1 MPLADTYVQTYGQLP
16 EVFKRLSEGQAP
28 DKFTR
33 QHLKD
38 LGFTSQN
45 FHAVIP
51 MLKTLGF
58 LTADGTPTQRYHDYR
73 DHSQSRTVL
82 GQALREAYADLFTI
96 KANPTQADRP
106 LIEGKFKSAHNT
118 SERVAQLMAS
128 TFYSLLGLADVRGAA
143 TKPSPSAENKE
154 ERQVEAPSPAPAPSM
169 VREVSST
176 SHRPTLHYNIQI
188 HLPATK
194 DIEVFNA
201 IFKSLREHLLD

>member
-1 MPLADTYVQTYGQLP
+1 MALADSYVQTYGQLP

-33 QHLKD
+33 QYLKD
-38 LGFTSQN
+38 LGFTASS

-51 MLKTLGF
+51 LLKTLGF
-58 LTADGTPTQRYHDYR
+58 LASDGSPTAKYHEYR
-73 DHSQSRTVL
+73 DHSQSRMVL
-82 GQALREAYADLFTI
+82 GQALREAYGDIFTI

-106 LIEGKFKSAHNT
+106 LIEGKFKSTHNT
-118 SERVAQLMAS
+118 SERVALLMAN
-128 TFYSLLGLADVRGAA
+128 TFYALLALADIQSQSVKAKTETTSDAQTESEQIPLVVPRESA
-143 TKPSPSAENKE
+143 T
-154 ERQVEAPSPAPAPSM
+154 
-169 VREVSST
+169 T

-194 DIEVFNA
+194 DVEVFNA

>member
-51 MLKTLGF
+51 LLKTLGF

-73 DHSQSRTVL
+73 DQSQSRAVL
-82 GQALREAYADLFTI
+82 GQALRDAYADLFTI
-96 KANPTQADRP
+96 KAHPTAADRP

-128 TFYSLLGLADVRGAA
+128 TFYSLLALADVRAHASKSPVQSESKPESPIEVAA
-143 TKPSPSAENKE
+143 PPPLTI
-154 ERQVEAPSPAPAPSM
+154 
-169 VREVSST
+169 REQHGS

>member
-1 MPLADTYVQTYGQLP
+1 MALADNYVQTYGQLP
-16 EVFKRLSEGQAP
+16 EVLKRLSEGQAP

-38 LGFTSQN
+38 LGFASSN

-51 MLKTLGF
+51 LLKALGF

-73 DHSQSRTVL
+73 DHTQSRVVL
-82 GQALREAYADLFTI
+82 GQALREAYSDLFTI
-96 KANPTQADRP
+96 KSNPTSADRP

-118 SERVAQLMAS
+118 GDRSAQLMAS
-128 TFYSLLGLADVRGAA
+128 TFFSLLALADVHASPPKA
-143 TKPSPSAENKE
+143 PSAEVKSE
-154 ERQVEAPSPAPAPSM
+154 SQTAS
-169 VREVSST
+169 SST
-176 SHRPTLHYNIQI
+176 PSADNARGASHRPTLHYNIQI

-194 DIEVFNA
+194 DVEVFNA